1 MRRCLVQVIA
11 WCARRDTGCRAVHPG
26 GAGAGPVWTAAPG
39 VLDHRRSVGGAPFTQ
54 IVADPRR
61 TTVVRTRTRTST
73 RSLTGIVV
81 LLYVLIGIVVAWQ
94 EGYITVGL
102 LKNIL
107 SAILAVLLWFLV
119 LLGVDFN
126 L

>member
-1 MRRCLVQVIA
+1 M
-11 WCARRDTGCRAVHPG
+11 
-26 GAGAGPVWTAAPG
+26 
-39 VLDHRRSVGGAPFTQ
+39 
-54 IVADPRR
+54 
-61 TTVVRTRTRTST
+61 VRTRTRTST